1 MYTLYYQLNAPDC
14 DPEFLRNVNSL
25 KEAWDFVTKQAMHE
39 HLINPNN
46 EPHPDTYHKFKN
58 RAEMKQANAN
68 RISDNEK
75 SNKREDPELIR
86 AAFFEM
92 PLEIEEDEERLICV
106 SDDNMYF
113 VSHKSHQIN
122 NI

>member
-1 MYTLYYQLNAPDC
+1 
-14 DPEFLRNVNSL
+14 
-25 KEAWDFVTKQAMHE
+25 
-39 HLINPNN
+39 
-46 EPHPDTYHKFKN
+46 
-58 RAEMKQANAN
+58 MKQANST

-113 VSHKSHQIN
+113 VSHKSHEIN